1 MYLKDKVP
9 LMGYNVSLSGDRAFT
24 GINCFKWDIKCLK
37 WGIKCL

>member
-24 GINCFKWDIKCLK
+24 GINKWDIKCLK